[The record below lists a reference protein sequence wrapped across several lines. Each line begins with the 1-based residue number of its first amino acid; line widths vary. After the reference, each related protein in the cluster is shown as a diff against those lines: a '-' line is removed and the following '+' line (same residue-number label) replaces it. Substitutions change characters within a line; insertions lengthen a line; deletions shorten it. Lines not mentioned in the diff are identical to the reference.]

1 MAPRWL
7 RTPGSP
13 RFAAEWLVVGL
24 GNPGEAYAR
33 HRHNVGFWVIDEL
46 ARQAR
51 VRPKVTGSTM
61 AIAIGRLAE
70 TDVALVKP
78 RTFVNRSGEAIRQ
91 ALAWTGLSLERLVVV
106 HDDLDL
112 PVGALRLRQG
122 GGHGG
127 HNGLKSI
134 IATVGAEFIRV
145 RIGIGRPVVD
155 GEPSWDPE
163 VVAEYVLSVPPADE
177 MERLTEAARLAAE
190 AIEAVL
196 REGFERAA
204 NRYNRRGSS
213 VPGTN

>member
-1 MAPRWL
+1 M
-7 RTPGSP
+7 
-13 RFAAEWLVVGL
+13 GL

-33 HRHNVGFWVIDEL
+33 HRHNAGFWVIDEL